1 VKRGA
6 QRSAQGLAALAA
18 LVLGGTAMA
27 KGTAAPTISSMSP
40 TWGGDGTTVV
50 VHGTNLQHAAVKW
63 ASACDPGAQGSMPTK
78 ATPIRATV
86 DARGTRLTFSVPDGG
101 RSSNGIAA
109 FGGLSRIA
117 VTTSAGSV
125 SATFTVT
132 TTPAT

>member
-1 VKRGA
+1 V
-6 QRSAQGLAALAA
+6 ALAA
-18 LVLGGTAMA
+18 LVLGGGAIA

-40 TWGGDGTTVV
+40 TWGARGATVV
-50 VHGTNLQHAAVKW
+50 IHGANLQHASVKW

-86 DARGTRLTFSVPDGG
+86 AAHGTRITFSVPDGG
-101 RSSNGIAA
+101 RRSNGIAA
-109 FGGLSRIA
+109 FGGPSRIA